1 MKEFYIG
8 LMTGTSLDGVDI
20 SICSFS
26 KTKSRLIKF
35 YSYPFMKNFSQRLD
49 NICELNK
56 ISKDEVGVMNKE
68 IGNEYSK
75 RITQSL
81 KKANLS
87 KKNIK
92 SICISG
98 QTIHHNVNLKFP
110 FSMQVGDPNIIKSH
124 TGIPVVS
131 DLRNSHIAYG
141 GQGAPLVPEFHKH
154 LFHKKNTQQLILN
167 IGGISNFSFLS
178 GGKFFYGT
186 DCGPGNLLLNAYC
199 KKHLNIEYDKDGK
212 IASSGICCQKS
223 LNLMLDNKFF
233 RKKYPKSTG
242 RDLFSYSYIPKNLL
256 RKKPEDVLRTLTEF
270 TAMCILKSI
279 KSNNHLNVAR
289 IISCGGGSR
298 NKFLMSRISN
308 LTKISLES
316 SDLIGYPSQAIESM
330 AFAWYGYKKIKG
342 LPSLIHQKKS
352 SFTKAVLGSLT

>member
-75 RITQSL
+75 RISQSL

-124 TGIPVVS
+124 TG
-131 DLRNSHIAYG
+131 
-141 GQGAPLVPEFHKH
+141 
-154 LFHKKNTQQLILN
+154 N
-167 IGGISNFSFLS
+167 IHT
-178 GGKFFYGT
+178 FY
-186 DCGPGNLLLNAYC
+186 
-199 KKHLNIEYDKDGK
+199 
-212 IASSGICCQKS
+212 
-223 LNLMLDNKFF
+223 
-233 RKKYPKSTG
+233 
-242 RDLFSYSYIPKNLL
+242 
-256 RKKPEDVLRTLTEF
+256 
-270 TAMCILKSI
+270 
-279 KSNNHLNVAR
+279 
-289 IISCGGGSR
+289 IIV
-298 NKFLMSRISN
+298 K
-308 LTKISLES
+308 
-316 SDLIGYPSQAIESM
+316 
-330 AFAWYGYKKIKG
+330 
-342 LPSLIHQKKS
+342 
-352 SFTKAVLGSLT
+352 